1 MTSCLLS
8 TVIHHSFQLYKK
20 PFTALRLLKS
30 RWKWLSEYT
39 LPKESYQRAGV
50 TALHHLCA
58 CGTEFHCPPCSRG
71 HSRAYSRAPPWPFN
85 TPGSGRWQTKASA
98 LLFLLQTRPGRTVEL
113 LKKSWDNSNWAG
125 WGAKLKF
132 SCQAPDLLRAD
143 HSTSRCTPALQHPA
157 LEVVKLG
164 TGTQQG
170 VLPVAQQSG
179 IPLFQQAEMKRFA

>member
-58 CGTEFHCPPCSRG
+58 CGTEFHCPPCSWG

-98 LLFLLQTRPGRTVEL
+98 LLFLLQTRPGRTIEL
-113 LKKSWDNSNWAG
+113 LTKSWDTTQIQQDEEPNWSSA
-125 WGAKLKF
+125 ARPPIY
-132 SCQAPDLLRAD
+132 CVQTTARPDAHQPSSILPLRW
-143 HSTSRCTPALQHPA
+143 
-157 LEVVKLG
+157 
-164 TGTQQG
+164 
-170 VLPVAQQSG
+170 
-179 IPLFQQAEMKRFA
+179 

>member
-1 MTSCLLS
+1 MTPCLLS

-50 TALHHLCA
+50 TALYHLCA
-58 CGTEFHCPPCSRG
+58 CGTEFHCPPCSWG
-71 HSRAYSRAPPWPFN
+71 HSWAPPWPFN
-85 TPGSGRWQTKASA
+85 TPGSGCWQTKASA

-125 WGAKLKF
+125 RGAKLKF
-132 SCQAPDLLRAD
+132 SCQVPNLLRAD